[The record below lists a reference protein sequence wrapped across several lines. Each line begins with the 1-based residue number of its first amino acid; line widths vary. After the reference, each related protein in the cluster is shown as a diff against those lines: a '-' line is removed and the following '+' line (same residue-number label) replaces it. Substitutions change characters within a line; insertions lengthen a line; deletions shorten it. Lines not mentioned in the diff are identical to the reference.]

1 MNDTFNKELA
11 WRTGIYDYQPDAQS
25 LNTVITP
32 FDIVILDE
40 ILV

>member
-11 WRTGIYDYQPDAQS
+11 WRTGTYDYQLDSESQ
-25 LNTVITP
+25 NTVIIP
-32 FDIVILDE
+32 FDIVILEE